1 MASNDVCKGMVS
13 GGILSSAK
21 YLNIKYWPVPLLKN
35 ARPKDKNNR
44 TEAETSI
51 QKNTVPGIY
60 NLMII
65 TPSAIACFKLIIET
79 PKIRCEICSK
89 LTTKTP

>member
-1 MASNDVCKGMVS
+1 MVSKDVCRGMIS

-35 ARPKDKNNR
+35 ARPKDKNNQI
-44 TEAETSI
+44 EAEASI
-51 QKNTVPGIY
+51 QNNTVPGIY

-65 TPSAIACFKLIIET
+65 TSLAIACFKLIIET
-79 PKIRCEICSK
+79 PKIRCEICLK